1 MNVNKDASL
10 IPSGEYC
17 YRVVEI
23 QDGEV
28 LRSDIDRHG
37 KDLREYAY
45 SIEGYK
51 CVLCPY
57 WNRTDYGTVR
67 CDYLEKEI
75 IDGMDDSAKEK
86 IQKHFGIEDA
96 TEKFG
101 WGSLLED
108 EIKICDV
115 NLDDEDEPE
124 FFPPV

>member
-1 MNVNKDASL
+1 MKV
-10 IPSGEYC
+10 
-17 YRVVEI
+17 

-28 LRSDIDRHG
+28 LAATSDRHG

-51 CVLCPY
+51 AVLCPY

-75 IDGMDDSAKEK
+75 IDGMDDGAKEK

-96 TEKFG
+96 SEKFR
-101 WGSLLED
+101 WDSLLED

-124 FFPPV
+124 FFRPV